1 MTANP
6 KTPAAGEDVRII
18 VCTNRKARHL
28 YHVLEVYEA
37 GIMLQG
43 TEVKSLRGRNATM
56 TDAYAELR
64 NGEIWLH
71 HFHINPY
78 EQGNRYNHEPT
89 RSRKLLL
96 RKKEISKLIGR
107 TVEKGLTLVP
117 LQVYFRNGYARDAGL
132 RIDHFLLSPPLA
144 ARLVDAQVDR
154 EVRSWEKTSD
164 HAPVWIE
171 LAEEKRKPSRISRVK
186 APKET

>member
-6 KTPAAGEDVRII
+6 KTPAAGDDVRII

-28 YHVLEVYEA
+28 YHILEVYEA

-64 NGEIWLH
+64 NGEIYLH

-96 RKKEISKLIGR
+96 RKKEINKLIGR

-117 LQVYFRNGYARDAGL
+117 LQVYFRNGYAKVEIALARGKKTYDKRHDMAEREMKRD
-132 RIDHFLLSPPLA
+132 
-144 ARLVDAQVDR
+144 V
-154 EVRSWEKTSD
+154 ERSLKE
-164 HAPVWIE
+164 
-171 LAEEKRKPSRISRVK
+171 RSR
-186 APKET
+186 

>member
-1 MTANP
+1 MTSHP
-6 KTPAAGEDVRII
+6 KAQAGEDGRLI

-28 YHVLEVYEA
+28 YHILEVYEA

-64 NGEIWLH
+64 NGEIYLH

-96 RKKEISKLIGR
+96 RKKEINKLIGR

-117 LQVYFRNGYARDAGL
+117 LQVYFRNGYAKVEIALARGKKTFDKRHDMAEREMKRD
-132 RIDHFLLSPPLA
+132 
-144 ARLVDAQVDR
+144 V
-154 EVRSWEKTSD
+154 ERSLKE
-164 HAPVWIE
+164 
-171 LAEEKRKPSRISRVK
+171 RSRS
-186 APKET
+186 